1 MSGSP
6 QERTLA
12 STQARFQGRPDCG
25 DGEFGRALRELLHS
39 GFFKPPTL
47 SGAQPR
53 YDRPSKIRDR
63 AAIE

>member
-1 MSGSP
+1 
-6 QERTLA
+6 LA

-39 GFFKPPTL
+39 GFFKPPVI
-47 SGAQPR
+47 SAPQPR
-53 YDRPSKIRDR
+53 YGRPSRIRDQ